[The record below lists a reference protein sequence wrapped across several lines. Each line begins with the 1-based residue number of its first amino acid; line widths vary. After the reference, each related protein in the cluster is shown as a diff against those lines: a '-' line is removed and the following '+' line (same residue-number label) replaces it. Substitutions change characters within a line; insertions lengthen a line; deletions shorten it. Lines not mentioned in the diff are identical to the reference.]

1 MRDARNHGP
10 TTVGWVAVSLIC
22 TSGLAAAPVAV
33 EIRTADVVGFF
44 ALYDRTDGTPPRRSG
59 ASRRSRLLGRL
70 SNLKGALCG
79 PSGVT
84 DGAVF
89 KYDTDSGAWTD
100 ITAPRSSE
108 PQEGGYMGLSVDAQQ
123 SGTLLVATLSRYN
136 RDDTIWRSTDSGK
149 SWQDL
154 RLRSAID
161 RERAIVGF
169 LPMEIRCL

>member
-1 MRDARNHGP
+1 
-10 TTVGWVAVSLIC
+10 
-22 TSGLAAAPVAV
+22 
-33 EIRTADVVGFF
+33 
-44 ALYDRTDGTPPRRSG
+44 
-59 ASRRSRLLGRL
+59 
-70 SNLKGALCG
+70 
-79 PSGVT
+79 
-84 DGAVF
+84 
-89 KYDTDSGAWTD
+89 
-100 ITAPRSSE
+100 
-108 PQEGGYMGLSVDAQQ
+108 MGLSVDAQQ